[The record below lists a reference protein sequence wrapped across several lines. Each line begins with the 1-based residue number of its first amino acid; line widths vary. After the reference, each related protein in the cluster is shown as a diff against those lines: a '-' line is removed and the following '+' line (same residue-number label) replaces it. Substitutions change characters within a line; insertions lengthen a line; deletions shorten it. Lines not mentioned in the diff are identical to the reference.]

1 MMLLNKLKKQLLKY
15 ERKVNRMKVILLK
28 DVKKVGKKD
37 EILDVADGYA
47 RNFLI
52 PNGLAVE
59 ASSTGRKILKGQKKE
74 AEKEQEKLKEKAE
87 ALAKKLED
95 ITLEFPVKTGEG
107 GRVFGSVSTKQ
118 IEETLRKTY
127 NIKVDKRKFKPNK
140 SLNLLGMNHIE
151 VTLFP
156 GVIGEIKVRLVE
168 EN

>member
-1 MMLLNKLKKQLLKY
+1 
-15 ERKVNRMKVILLK
+15 MKVILLK

-59 ASSTGRKILKGQKKE
+59 ATSTGREILKGQKKE
-74 AEKEQEKLKEKAE
+74 AAKEQERLKKE
-87 ALAKKLED
+87 AQDLAKKLEA

-118 IEETLRKTY
+118 IEEELKKKH

-140 SLNLLGMNHIE
+140 ALNLLGMNHIE

-156 GVIGEIKVRLVE
+156 DVVGEIKVRLVE
-168 EN
+168 GK